1 MQKRI
6 NSQNQVSSDDVA
18 AQLTATLIA
27 KLKSSSVKELNL
39 TLKKLNYVCENF
51 DPFDFLNQDTETENI
66 LVEFE
71 LNQFETNP
79 FDFTKVV
86 LQLID
91 TIESLKNNS
100 NKRVH

>member
-6 NSQNQVSSDDVA
+6 NTQNHVSLNDVA
-18 AQLTATLIA
+18 SMLTATLVE
-27 KLKSSSVKELNL
+27 KLKSSTVKELNL
-39 TLKKLNYVCENF
+39 TLTKLNYLCENF

-91 TIESLKNNS
+91 TIESLKNNN